1 MHELPFSPVD
11 ITSRHKHALPLK
23 CTQAIGGGG
32 ATDGQQRFL
41 SMSALRQPDP
51 APPELL
57 SSPPSYATPSPPG
70 PSSLGLGLDLS
81 RAGGGPAASSG
92 GGGKVVPFLLADI
105 GEGIAEVEMMQWFVR
120 EGDSVKQ
127 FDRLC
132 EVQSDKA
139 TVEISSRY
147 DGVIKRVYH
156 GAGAIVQVRPCA
168 YITSVQFFLSGLP
181 ACSTFHQPPI
191 STNCCVSNDILQV
204 GTPLV
209 DIELSGDE
217 GATGPTM
224 NNAGPAPSL
233 HGPGQE
239 ATAPAAALATP
250 SSPPPPSSTF
260 PLAATTQVSA
270 P

>member
-1 MHELPFSPVD
+1 
-11 ITSRHKHALPLK
+11 
-23 CTQAIGGGG
+23 
-32 ATDGQQRFL
+32 
-41 SMSALRQPDP
+41 MSALRQPDP

-57 SSPPSYATPSPPG
+57 SSPPSFATPPPPG

-81 RAGGGPAASSG
+81 RAGGGPAASSGG

-168 YITSVQFFLSGLP
+168 HITSVQFFLWGLP
-181 ACSTFHQPPI
+181 ACSILYQPPI
-191 STNCCVSNDILQV
+191 STNRCVSNDILQV

-209 DIELSGDE
+209 DIELPGDE
-217 GATGPTM
+217 GATAPTM

-239 ATAPAAALATP
+239 AIAPAAALATP
-250 SSPPPPSSTF
+250 SSSPPPPLSTF
-260 PLAATTQVSA
+260 PLAPTTQVSG